1 MEGSDGST
9 VCSEHLIDTR
19 RRGLIIDIRAA
30 SGIESS
36 AEVRRNVKALQRTA
50 SQVCARCA
58 ACGVLWT
65 SLFGGRLER
74 QCLSGVL
81 EPACARQATIYIEGW
96 RNAEVGP
103 LELI

>member
-9 VCSEHLIDTR
+9 VCSKHLIDTR

-50 SQVCARCA
+50 SQVCA
-58 ACGVLWT
+58 
-65 SLFGGRLER
+65 
-74 QCLSGVL
+74 
-81 EPACARQATIYIEGW
+81 
-96 RNAEVGP
+96 
-103 LELI
+103 